1 MTLLFCAVVVVL
13 AVLNSLF
20 HNRGFARQPCCMA
33 GTIDSFSY
41 GNKCSFFCKTI
52 SLFLTC
58 NMAAVQNLYSSNEQ
72 KQKRVRF
79 TFVYISIII
88 QLLRSI

>member
-1 MTLLFCAVVVVL
+1 
-13 AVLNSLF
+13 
-20 HNRGFARQPCCMA
+20 
-33 GTIDSFSY
+33 
-41 GNKCSFFCKTI
+41 
-52 SLFLTC
+52 
-58 NMAAVQNLYSSNEQ
+58 MAAVQNLYSSNEQ